1 MTASFLDNS
10 LFRNIYCYLADGSEG
25 CVARGYD
32 GSLFPAPIP
41 AGLEWLAFAITA
53 FIIIFVVINA
63 GLGAVVVYIWGERRI
78 LGRIQNRTGP
88 NRWGPFGMF
97 TSVADAIKTL
107 FKEDIVPD
115 EADRL
120 LFNLAPIL
128 MVVPVL
134 MVLSVIPFGLGT
146 FVVDL
151 NVGILFV
158 IAVTSLSGI
167 SVVLAAW
174 ASGNRI
180 SIFAGMRSVAM
191 LISYEIPMA
200 LSLIGVLMLAGSMSL
215 GRIVDAQDLPFILV
229 QPLGLFVFLIAAQA
243 ETSRTPFDL
252 IEAESELAAGYLNDY
267 SSMKFGIFFLAEFL
281 ATIVA
286 SMLIVTL
293 FFGGWRG
300 WEPIPSQVWFAGKTV
315 LVLLFIMWMRFSWPR
330 LRIDQILA
338 LAWKGLFELTL
349 INILVT
355 AILVAIWPDPS
366 MLELGIMAAVN
377 WIVFFVS
384 VWLVSKLLR
393 GSDDAAGQTG
403 RSVYPVASDEL
414 PDEVAYSG
422 GRTS

>member
-1 MTASFLDNS
+1 MNSPFLDNS
-10 LFRNIYCYLADGSEG
+10 LFRNIYCYLAGGSDGCAS
-25 CVARGYD
+25 RGYD
-32 GSLFPAPIP
+32 IALLPS
-41 AGLEWLAFAITA
+41 GLEWLAFAITA
-53 FIIIFVVINA
+53 FIIINVVINVA
-63 GLGAVVVYIWGERRI
+63 LGAVIVYIWGERRI

-115 EADRL
+115 EADRW

-134 MVLSVIPFGLGT
+134 MVLSVIPFGVGT
-146 FVVDL
+146 FIVDL

-158 IAVTSLSGI
+158 IAITSLSGI
-167 SVVLAAW
+167 SVVLASW

-180 SIFAGMRSVAM
+180 AIFAGMRSVAM

-200 LSLIGVLMLAGSMSL
+200 LSLIGVLMIAGSMSL
-215 GRIVDAQDLPFILV
+215 GAIVDAQDVPFILV
-229 QPLGLFVFLIAAQA
+229 QPLGIFVFLIAAQA

-293 FFGGWRG
+293 FLGGWRG
-300 WEPIPSQVWFAGKTV
+300 WEPIPSQVWFAVKTV

-330 LRIDQILA
+330 LRVDQILS

-349 INILVT
+349 INIFVT
-355 AILVAIWPDPS
+355 GVLIAIWPEPTYT
-366 MLELGIMAAVN
+366 ELWMMAGIN
-377 WIVFFVS
+377 WVVFFVS
-384 VWLVSKLLR
+384 IWAVSKLLR
-393 GSDDAAGQTG
+393 PGEYTNPEPEADRPA
-403 RSVYPVASDEL
+403 YPVATNEI
-414 PDEVAYSG
+414 PDEVTYSG
-422 GRTS
+422 GATR

>member
-1 MTASFLDNS
+1 MSSTFLDNS
-10 LFRNIYCYLADGSEG
+10 LFRNIYCYLASGSDA
-25 CVARGYD
+25 CDARGY
-32 GSLFPAPIP
+32 GTAVLPS
-41 AGLEWLAFAITA
+41 GLEWLAFAITA
-53 FIIIFVVINA
+53 FIIINVVINA
-63 GLGAVVVYIWGERRI
+63 ALGSVVVYIWAERRI

-115 EADRL
+115 EADRW

-158 IAVTSLSGI
+158 IAITSLSGI

-174 ASGNRI
+174 ASGNRVA
-180 SIFAGMRSVAM
+180 IFAGMRSVAM

-200 LSLIGVLMLAGSMSL
+200 LALVGVLMLAGSMSL
-215 GRIVDAQDLPFILV
+215 GKIVDAQDVPFILV
-229 QPLGLFVFLIAAQA
+229 QPLGLFVFLLAAQA

-281 ATIVA
+281 ATIIA
-286 SMLIVTL
+286 AMLIVTL
-293 FFGGWRG
+293 FLGGWRG
-300 WEPIPSQVWFAGKTV
+300 WAPIPSHVWFAGKTALV
-315 LVLLFIMWMRFSWPR
+315 LVFIMWMRFSWPR
-330 LRIDQILA
+330 LRVDQILA

-349 INILVT
+349 INIFAT
-355 AILVAIWPDPS
+355 AILMMIWPEPTYS
-366 MLELGIMAAVN
+366 QLWMMAGIN
-377 WIVFFVS
+377 WVVFFAS
-384 VWLVSKLLR
+384 IWAVSKLL
-393 GSDDAAGQTG
+393 GTSEYLEPQPSSAS
-403 RSVYPVASDEL
+403 SVYPVATDEI
-414 PDEVAYSG
+414 PDEVSYTG
-422 GRTS
+422 GTTR

>member
-1 MTASFLDNS
+1 MSSPFLDNS
-10 LFRNIYCYLADGSEG
+10 LFRNIYCYLASGSDS
-25 CVARGYD
+25 CAARGYD
-32 GSLFPAPIP
+32 TAVLPS
-41 AGLEWLAFAITA
+41 GLEWLAFAITA
-53 FIIIFVVINA
+53 FIIINVVINA
-63 GLGAVVVYIWGERRI
+63 ALGSVIVYIWGERRI

-115 EADRL
+115 EADRW

-128 MVVPVL
+128 MVVPVF

-158 IAVTSLSGI
+158 IAVTSLSGM
-167 SVVLAAW
+167 SVVLASW
-174 ASGNRI
+174 ASGNRVA
-180 SIFAGMRSVAM
+180 IFAGMRSVAM

-215 GRIVDAQDLPFILV
+215 GAIVDAQDLPFILV
-229 QPLGLFVFLIAAQA
+229 QPLGLFVFLVAAQA

-293 FFGGWRG
+293 FLGGWRG
-300 WEPIPSQVWFAGKTV
+300 WEPIPSQFWFAGKTV

-330 LRIDQILA
+330 LRIDQILS

-349 INILVT
+349 INIFVT
-355 AILVAIWPDPS
+355 AILIAIWPQPTFAQLW
-366 MLELGIMAAVN
+366 MMAAIN
-377 WIVFFVS
+377 WVVFFVS
-384 VWLVSKLLR
+384 IWAVSKLLR
-393 GSDDAAGQTG
+393 PSDYSNPEPEAGRPT
-403 RSVYPVASDEL
+403 YPVAVDEI
-414 PDEVAYSG
+414 PDEVTYSG
-422 GRTS
+422 DSTR

>member
-1 MTASFLDNS
+1 MSATYLDNS
-10 LFRNIYCYLADGSEG
+10 LFRNIYCYLASGSDDCG
-25 CVARGYD
+25 ARGYD
-32 GSLFPAPIP
+32 IAVLP
-41 AGLEWLAFAITA
+41 AGLEWLAFAVTA
-53 FIIIFVVINA
+53 FIIINVVINA
-63 GLGAVVVYIWGERRI
+63 ALGTVVVYIWGERRI

-88 NRWGPFGMF
+88 NRWGPFGSF

-115 EADRL
+115 EADRW

-128 MVVPVL
+128 MVVPVF
-134 MVLSVIPFGLGT
+134 MVLSVIPFGIGT

-215 GRIVDAQDLPFILV
+215 GKIVEAQDIPFILV

-293 FFGGWRG
+293 FLGGWRG
-300 WEPIPSQVWFAGKTV
+300 WEPIPSQIWFAGKTV

-330 LRIDQILA
+330 FRMDQILA

-349 INILVT
+349 INIFVT
-355 AILVAIWPDPS
+355 AILVAIWPDPTIT
-366 MLELGIMAAVN
+366 ELLIMAAVN
-377 WIVFFVS
+377 WVVFFIS
-384 VWLVSKLLR
+384 VWLIGKLLR
-393 GSDDAAGQTG
+393 PSDYTSPAPQTG
-403 RSVYPVASDEL
+403 RPSYPVATDEL
-414 PDEVAYSG
+414 PDDVAYTG
-422 GRTS
+422 GTAR

>member
-1 MTASFLDNS
+1 MSSEFLENS
-10 LFRNIYCYLADGSEG
+10 LFRNVYCYLADGSED
-25 CVARGYD
+25 CASRGYD
-32 GSLFPAPIP
+32 SAILPT
-41 AGLEWLAFAITA
+41 GLEWLAFAITA
-53 FIIIFVVINA
+53 FIIINVVINA
-63 GLGAVVVYIWGERRI
+63 GLGSVIVYIWGERRI

-128 MVVPVL
+128 MLFPVL
-134 MVLSVIPFGLGT
+134 MALSVIPFGIGT

-151 NVGILFV
+151 NVGILFI
-158 IAVTSLSGI
+158 IAITSMSGI

-180 SIFAGMRSVAM
+180 AIFAGMRSVAM

-215 GRIVDAQDLPFILV
+215 SAIVDAQNVPFILV
-229 QPLGLFVFLIAAQA
+229 QPLGLFVFLLAAQA

-293 FFGGWRG
+293 FLGGWRG
-300 WEPIPSQVWFAGKTV
+300 WEPIPSQIWFAGKTV

-349 INILVT
+349 INIFVT
-355 AILVAIWPDPS
+355 AVLISIWPDPGIT
-366 MLELGIMAAVN
+366 ELLIMSAIN
-377 WIVFFVS
+377 WIVFFAS
-384 VWLVSKLLR
+384 IWAVSKLLR
-393 GSDDAAGQTG
+393 PSDYSKPTPIVAEP
-403 RSVYPVASDEL
+403 VYPVATDEI
-414 PDEVAYSG
+414 PDEVSHTG
-422 GRTS
+422 GAAP

>member
-1 MTASFLDNS
+1 MNPAFLDNS
-10 LFRNIYCYLADGSEG
+10 LFRNIYCYLAGSSDSCAE
-25 CVARGYD
+25 RGYD
-32 GSLFPAPIP
+32 TTLLP
-41 AGLEWLAFAITA
+41 AGFEWLAFAITA
-53 FIIIFVVINA
+53 FLIINIVINA

-88 NRWGPFGMF
+88 NRWGPFGSL

-115 EADRL
+115 EADRW

-128 MVVPVL
+128 MVFPVL
-134 MVLSVIPFGLGT
+134 SVLAVIPFGVGT

-151 NVGILFV
+151 NIGILFV
-158 IAVTSLSGI
+158 IAITSMSGI
-167 SVVLAAW
+167 SVVLASW

-180 SIFAGMRSVAM
+180 AIFAGMRSVAM

-215 GRIVDAQDLPFILV
+215 GKIVDAQDIPFILV

-293 FFGGWRG
+293 FLGGWRG
-300 WEPIPSQVWFAGKTV
+300 WDPIPSQIWFAGKTV

-330 LRIDQILA
+330 LRVDQILS

-349 INILVT
+349 INIFVT
-355 AILVAIWPDPS
+355 AILIAIWPDPGIT
-366 MLELGIMAAVN
+366 ELLIMSAIN
-377 WIVFFVS
+377 WVVFFIS
-384 VWLVSKLLR
+384 IWLVSKLLR
-393 GSDDAAGQTG
+393 PGDYTAPAPRTDRPT
-403 RSVYPVASDEL
+403 YPVATDEL
-414 PDEVAYSG
+414 PDEVAYTG
-422 GRTS
+422 GTTR

>member
-1 MTASFLDNS
+1 MNSPFLDNS
-10 LFRNIYCYLADGSEG
+10 LFRNIYCYLAGGSDGCAS
-25 CVARGYD
+25 RGYD
-32 GSLFPAPIP
+32 TAILPS
-41 AGLEWLAFAITA
+41 GLEWLAFAITA
-53 FIIIFVVINA
+53 FIIINVVINA
-63 GLGAVVVYIWGERRI
+63 ALGSVIVYIWGERRI

-115 EADRL
+115 EADRW

-167 SVVLAAW
+167 SVVLASW

-180 SIFAGMRSVAM
+180 AIFAGMRSVAM

-200 LSLIGVLMLAGSMSL
+200 LSLIGVLMIAGSMSL
-215 GRIVDAQDLPFILV
+215 GKIVDAQDVPFILV
-229 QPLGLFVFLIAAQA
+229 QPLGIFVFLIAAQA

-293 FFGGWRG
+293 FLGGWRG
-300 WEPIPSQVWFAGKTV
+300 WEPVPSQIWFAGKTV

-330 LRIDQILA
+330 LRVDQILS

-349 INILVT
+349 INIFVT
-355 AILVAIWPDPS
+355 GVLIAIWPEPTYTQLW
-366 MLELGIMAAVN
+366 MMAGIN
-377 WIVFFVS
+377 WVVFFVS
-384 VWLVSKLLR
+384 IWLVGKLLR
-393 GSDDAAGQTG
+393 PGDYTRPQPEEGNTT
-403 RSVYPVASDEL
+403 YPVATNEI
-414 PDEVAYSG
+414 PDEVTYTG
-422 GRTS
+422 GATR

>member
-1 MTASFLDNS
+1 MSSPFLDNS
-10 LFRNIYCYLADGSEG
+10 LFRNIYCYLAGGSDS
-25 CVARGYD
+25 CASRGYD
-32 GSLFPAPIP
+32 IALLPS
-41 AGLEWLAFAITA
+41 GLEWLAFATTA
-53 FIIIFVVINA
+53 FIIINVVINVA
-63 GLGAVVVYIWGERRI
+63 LGAVVVYIWGERRI
-78 LGRIQNRTGP
+78 LGRIQNRSGP

-115 EADRL
+115 EADRW

-134 MVLSVIPFGLGT
+134 MVLSVIPFGAGT

-151 NVGILFV
+151 NIGILFV
-158 IAVTSLSGI
+158 IAITSLSGI
-167 SVVLAAW
+167 SVVLASW

-180 SIFAGMRSVAM
+180 AIFAGMRSVAM

-200 LSLIGVLMLAGSMSL
+200 LSLIGVLMIAGSMSL
-215 GRIVDAQDLPFILV
+215 GKIVDAQDVPFILV
-229 QPLGLFVFLIAAQA
+229 QPLGLFVFLVAAQA

-293 FFGGWRG
+293 FLGGWRG
-300 WEPIPSQVWFAGKTV
+300 WDPIPSQFWFAGKTV

-330 LRIDQILA
+330 LRVDQILS

-349 INILVT
+349 INIFVT
-355 AILVAIWPDPS
+355 AVLIAIWPDPS
-366 MLELGIMAAVN
+366 YTQLWMMAAIN
-377 WIVFFVS
+377 WVVFFVS
-384 VWLVSKLLR
+384 IWAVSKLLR
-393 GSDDAAGQTG
+393 PSDYTSPTPDAN
-403 RSVYPVASDEL
+403 RSTYPVASDEI
-414 PDEVAYSG
+414 PDEVTYTG
-422 GRTS
+422 GTTR

>member
-1 MTASFLDNS
+1 MSATYLDNS
-10 LFRNIYCYLADGSEG
+10 LFRNIYCYLASGSDDCG
-25 CVARGYD
+25 ARGYD
-32 GSLFPAPIP
+32 IAVLP
-41 AGLEWLAFAITA
+41 AGLEWLAFAVTA
-53 FIIIFVVINA
+53 FIIINVVINA
-63 GLGAVVVYIWGERRI
+63 ALGTVVVYIWGERRI

-88 NRWGPFGMF
+88 NRWGPFGSF

-115 EADRL
+115 EADRW

-128 MVVPVL
+128 MVVPVF
-134 MVLSVIPFGLGT
+134 MVLSVIPFGIGT

-215 GRIVDAQDLPFILV
+215 GKIVEAQDIPFILV

-293 FFGGWRG
+293 FLGGWRG
-300 WEPIPSQVWFAGKTV
+300 WEPIPSQIWFAGKTV

-330 LRIDQILA
+330 FRMDQILA

-349 INILVT
+349 INIFVT
-355 AILVAIWPDPS
+355 AILVAIWPAPTIT
-366 MLELGIMAAVN
+366 ELLIMAAVN
-377 WIVFFVS
+377 WVVFFIS
-384 VWLVSKLLR
+384 VWLIGKLLR
-393 GSDDAAGQTG
+393 PSDYTSPAPQTG
-403 RSVYPVASDEL
+403 RPSYPVATDEI
-414 PDEVAYSG
+414 PDEVAYTG
-422 GRTS
+422 GTAR

>member
-1 MTASFLDNS
+1 MSSPFLDNS
-10 LFRNIYCYLADGSEG
+10 LFRNIYCYLAGGSDGCAS
-25 CVARGYD
+25 RGYD
-32 GSLFPAPIP
+32 TAVLPS
-41 AGLEWLAFAITA
+41 GLEWLAFAITA
-53 FIIIFVVINA
+53 FIIINVVINA
-63 GLGAVVVYIWGERRI
+63 ALGAVVVYIWGERRI

-115 EADRL
+115 EADRW

-167 SVVLAAW
+167 SVVLASW

-180 SIFAGMRSVAM
+180 AIFAGMRSVAM

-200 LSLIGVLMLAGSMSL
+200 LSLIGVLMIAGSMSL
-215 GRIVDAQDLPFILV
+215 GKIVDAQDVPFILV
-229 QPLGLFVFLIAAQA
+229 QPLGIFVFLIAAQA

-293 FFGGWRG
+293 FLGGWRG
-300 WEPIPSQVWFAGKTV
+300 WEPIPSQIWFAGKTV

-330 LRIDQILA
+330 LRVDQILS

-349 INILVT
+349 INIFVT
-355 AILVAIWPDPS
+355 GVLIAIWPEPTYVQLW
-366 MLELGIMAAVN
+366 MMAGIN
-377 WIVFFVS
+377 WVVFFIS
-384 VWLVSKLLR
+384 IWAVSKLLR
-393 GSDDAAGQTG
+393 PGDYTSPEPEPG
-403 RSVYPVASDEL
+403 RPAYPVATNEI
-414 PDEVAYSG
+414 PDEVTFSG
-422 GRTS
+422 GATR

>member
-1 MTASFLDNS
+1 MSSPFLDNS
-10 LFRNIYCYLADGSEG
+10 LFRNIYCYLAGSSDA
-25 CVARGYD
+25 CAQRGYGSGFLPD
-32 GSLFPAPIP
+32 GF
-41 AGLEWLAFAITA
+41 EWFAFAITA
-53 FIIIFVVINA
+53 FIIINVVINA
-63 GLGAVVVYIWGERRI
+63 ALGSVVVYIWAERRI
-78 LGRIQNRTGP
+78 LGRIQNRSGP

-120 LFNLAPIL
+120 LFNLAPIM
-128 MVVPVL
+128 MVFPVL
-134 MVLSVIPFGLGT
+134 MVLAVIPFGVGT

-151 NVGILFV
+151 NIGILFV
-158 IAVTSLSGI
+158 IAITSMSGI

-215 GRIVDAQDLPFILV
+215 GKIVDAQDVPFILV
-229 QPLGLFVFLIAAQA
+229 QPLGLFVFLLAAQA
-243 ETSRTPFDL
+243 ETSRTPFDV

-293 FFGGWRG
+293 FLGGWRG
-300 WEPIPSQVWFAGKTV
+300 WDPIPSHFWFAGKTALV
-315 LVLLFIMWMRFSWPR
+315 LVFIMWMRFSWPR
-330 LRIDQILA
+330 LRIDQILS

-349 INILVT
+349 VNIFVT
-355 AILVAIWPDPS
+355 AILIAIWPDPTYGQ
-366 MLELGIMAAVN
+366 LWAMAAIN
-377 WIVFFVS
+377 WVVFFIS
-384 VWLVSKLLR
+384 IWAVSKLLR
-393 GSDDAAGQTG
+393 PGDYTQPEPQAERPA
-403 RSVYPVASDEL
+403 YPVATDEL
-414 PDEVAYSG
+414 PDEVTYSG
-422 GRTS
+422 GARR

>member
-1 MTASFLDNS
+1 MSATYLDNS
-10 LFRNIYCYLADGSEG
+10 LFRNIYCYLASGSDDCG
-25 CVARGYD
+25 ARGYD
-32 GSLFPAPIP
+32 IAVLP
-41 AGLEWLAFAITA
+41 AGLEWLAFAVTA
-53 FIIIFVVINA
+53 FIIINVVINA
-63 GLGAVVVYIWGERRI
+63 ALGTVVVYIWGERRI

-88 NRWGPFGMF
+88 NRWGPFGSF

-115 EADRL
+115 EADRW

-128 MVVPVL
+128 MVVPVF
-134 MVLSVIPFGLGT
+134 MVLSVIPFGIGT

-215 GRIVDAQDLPFILV
+215 GKIVEAQDIPFILV

-293 FFGGWRG
+293 FLGGWRG
-300 WEPIPSQVWFAGKTV
+300 WEPIPSQIWFAGKTV

-330 LRIDQILA
+330 FRMDQILA

-349 INILVT
+349 INIFVT
-355 AILVAIWPDPS
+355 AILVAIWPDPTIT
-366 MLELGIMAAVN
+366 ELLIMAAVN
-377 WIVFFVS
+377 WVVFFIS
-384 VWLVSKLLR
+384 VWLIGKLLR
-393 GSDDAAGQTG
+393 PSDYTSPAPQTG
-403 RSVYPVASDEL
+403 RPSYPVATDEI
-414 PDEVAYSG
+414 PDEVAYTG
-422 GRTS
+422 GTAR

>member
-1 MTASFLDNS
+1 MNSPFLDNS
-10 LFRNIYCYLADGSEG
+10 LFRNIYCYLASGSEG
-25 CVARGYD
+25 CASRGYD
-32 GSLFPAPIP
+32 TAILPS
-41 AGLEWLAFAITA
+41 GLEWLAFAVTA
-53 FIIIFVVINA
+53 FIIINVVINA
-63 GLGAVVVYIWGERRI
+63 ALGAVIVYIWGERRI

-115 EADRL
+115 EADRW

-167 SVVLAAW
+167 SVVLASW

-180 SIFAGMRSVAM
+180 AIFAGMRSVAM

-200 LSLIGVLMLAGSMSL
+200 LSLIGVLMIAGSMSL
-215 GRIVDAQDLPFILV
+215 GKIVDAQDVPFILV
-229 QPLGLFVFLIAAQA
+229 QPLGIFVFLIAAQA

-293 FFGGWRG
+293 FLGGWRG
-300 WEPIPSQVWFAGKTV
+300 WEPIPSQIWFAGKTV

-330 LRIDQILA
+330 LRVDQILS

-349 INILVT
+349 INIFVT
-355 AILVAIWPDPS
+355 GVLIAIWPEPTYVQLW
-366 MLELGIMAAVN
+366 MMAGIN
-377 WIVFFVS
+377 WVVFFVS
-384 VWLVSKLLR
+384 IWAVSKLLR
-393 GSDDAAGQTG
+393 PGDYTNPEPESG
-403 RSVYPVASDEL
+403 RPTYPVATNEI
-414 PDEVAYSG
+414 PDEVTFSG
-422 GRTS
+422 GATR

>member
-1 MTASFLDNS
+1 MSSTYLDNS
-10 LFRNIYCYLADGSEG
+10 LFRNIYCYLASGSDDCG
-25 CVARGYD
+25 ARGYD
-32 GSLFPAPIP
+32 IAVLP
-41 AGLEWLAFAITA
+41 AGLEWLAFAVTA
-53 FIIIFVVINA
+53 FIIINVVINA
-63 GLGAVVVYIWGERRI
+63 ALGTVVVYIWGERRI

-88 NRWGPFGMF
+88 NRWGPFGAF

-115 EADRL
+115 EADRW

-128 MVVPVL
+128 MVVPVF
-134 MVLSVIPFGLGT
+134 MVLSVIPFGIGT

-215 GRIVDAQDLPFILV
+215 GKIVEAQDIPFILV

-293 FFGGWRG
+293 FLGGWRG
-300 WEPIPSQVWFAGKTV
+300 WEPIPSQIWFAGKTV

-330 LRIDQILA
+330 FRMDQILA

-349 INILVT
+349 INIFVT
-355 AILVAIWPDPS
+355 AILVAIWPDPTIT
-366 MLELGIMAAVN
+366 ELLIMAAVN
-377 WIVFFVS
+377 WVVFFIS
-384 VWLVSKLLR
+384 VWLIGKLLR
-393 GSDDAAGQTG
+393 PSDYTSPAPQTG
-403 RSVYPVASDEL
+403 RPSYPVATDEI
-414 PDEVAYSG
+414 PDEVAYTG
-422 GRTS
+422 GTAR

>member
-1 MTASFLDNS
+1 MNSPFLDNS
-10 LFRNIYCYLADGSEG
+10 LFRNIYCYLAGGSDGCAS
-25 CVARGYD
+25 RGYD
-32 GSLFPAPIP
+32 TAILPS
-41 AGLEWLAFAITA
+41 GLEWLAFAITA
-53 FIIIFVVINA
+53 FIIINVVINA
-63 GLGAVVVYIWGERRI
+63 ALGSVIVYIWGERRI

-115 EADRL
+115 EADRW

-167 SVVLAAW
+167 SVVLASW

-180 SIFAGMRSVAM
+180 AIFAGMRSVAM

-200 LSLIGVLMLAGSMSL
+200 LSLIGVLMIAGSMSL
-215 GRIVDAQDLPFILV
+215 GKIVDAQDVPFILV
-229 QPLGLFVFLIAAQA
+229 QPLGIFVFLIAAQA

-293 FFGGWRG
+293 FLGGWRG
-300 WEPIPSQVWFAGKTV
+300 WEPIPSQIWFAGKTV

-330 LRIDQILA
+330 LRVDQILS

-349 INILVT
+349 INIFVT
-355 AILVAIWPDPS
+355 GVLIAIWPEPTYTQLW
-366 MLELGIMAAVN
+366 MMAGIN
-377 WIVFFVS
+377 WVVFFVS
-384 VWLVSKLLR
+384 IWLVGKLLR
-393 GSDDAAGQTG
+393 PSDYTRPQPEEGNTT
-403 RSVYPVASDEL
+403 YPVATNEI
-414 PDEVAYSG
+414 PDEVTYTG
-422 GRTS
+422 GATR